1 MMRQQF
7 FTLALGLAL
16 ALLLALLSGC
26 EKDTMMTPEQAWA
39 AIEQPSLVIDVRTDE
54 EVAAGTIKGSL
65 HIPYEIIVAR
75 ANELGL
81 AKETPIVVYC
91 RSGNRSGIAQSML
104 QADGFTAVVN
114 GGAYADLDAFNPGA
128 NVNAHWTP

>member
-1 MMRQQF
+1 
-7 FTLALGLAL
+7 
-16 ALLLALLSGC
+16 
-26 EKDTMMTPEQAWA
+26 MTPQHAWA

-54 EVAAGTIKGSL
+54 EVAAGTLRGSL

-81 AKETPIVVYC
+81 AKDTPIVVYC

-104 QADGFTAVVN
+104 QADGYTAVVN
-114 GGAYADLDAFNPGA
+114 GGAYVDLDAFNPGA
-128 NVNAHWTP
+128 RVNAHWAP